1 MKTITVYWQGSG
13 MLVAAAYAEKN
24 NLYNG
29 YQIETVAEFW
39 KILAGT
45 ASYSLAIVKSKL
57 AENPN

>member
-1 MKTITVYWQGSG
+1 MKAITVYWQGSAL
-13 MLVAAAYAEKN
+13 LVAAAYAEKN
-24 NLYNG
+24 NLHDG
-29 YQIETVAEFW
+29 YQIKNVAEFW

>member
-1 MKTITVYWQGSG
+1 

>member
-13 MLVAAAYAEKN
+13 LLVASAYAEKN
-24 NLYNG
+24 NLYDG
-29 YQIETVAEFW
+29 YQIKTVTEFW

-45 ASYSLAIVKSKL
+45 VSYSLAIVKAKQ